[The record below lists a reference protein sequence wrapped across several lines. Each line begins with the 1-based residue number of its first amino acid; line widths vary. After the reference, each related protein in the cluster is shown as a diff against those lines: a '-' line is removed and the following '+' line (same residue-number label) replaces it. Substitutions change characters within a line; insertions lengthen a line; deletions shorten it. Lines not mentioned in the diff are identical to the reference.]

1 MRNLCGTNWGA
12 SINTLLIIYKTLIRS
27 IIEYGSIV
35 YNNISK
41 VNQKKL
47 DSLQYQALKICC
59 AAMTGSSLIALQN
72 ETGELPLA
80 LNRHRQQLIYYAK
93 VKSNTK
99 HPSQK
104 LIQYPANTKYF
115 DKPNLNL
122 FTMDTAPI
130 FKQQNWIINTNNNPN
145 LTPWLNMKIKT
156 NDTLLHKFKT
166 FHTISNKLNISNTL
180 IESYKNSMHIY
191 TDGTLQQN
199 KTSASGYH
207 IPSLNIISTTRNTDN
222 TPVIT
227 AELIAI
233 QQAIEYTVTNTDQS
247 NIAIFTD
254 SIETINR
261 INLDTLRLTI
271 KASQI
276 ANNIKQL
283 AATHKDTTIHLIWIP
298 SHIGILGNETI
309 DQHTKTA
316 TTKQIQTNS
325 PKDLIDIKQQIDIY
339 ITDKWQLQ
347 YNTSTKAQTYKT
359 YEPVVNMKIK
369 AIWNIKRAQQRTI
382 TRLKL
387 GTCNLNFFKHR
398 NKFHPDGLC
407 PTCNLTE
414 TIEHHIIHCTHYN
427 YIAQLQATLNTLHLN
442 PTLYNILTN
451 RTVSIEIAKLIKIRI

>member
-145 LTPWLNMKIKT
+145 
-156 NDTLLHKFKT
+156 
-166 FHTISNKLNISNTL
+166 
-180 IESYKNSMHIY
+180 
-191 TDGTLQQN
+191 
-199 KTSASGYH
+199 
-207 IPSLNIISTTRNTDN
+207 
-222 TPVIT
+222 
-227 AELIAI
+227 
-233 QQAIEYTVTNTDQS
+233 
-247 NIAIFTD
+247 
-254 SIETINR
+254 
-261 INLDTLRLTI
+261 
-271 KASQI
+271 
-276 ANNIKQL
+276 
-283 AATHKDTTIHLIWIP
+283 
-298 SHIGILGNETI
+298 
-309 DQHTKTA
+309 
-316 TTKQIQTNS
+316 
-325 PKDLIDIKQQIDIY
+325 
-339 ITDKWQLQ
+339 
-347 YNTSTKAQTYKT
+347 
-359 YEPVVNMKIK
+359 
-369 AIWNIKRAQQRTI
+369 
-382 TRLKL
+382 
-387 GTCNLNFFKHR
+387 
-398 NKFHPDGLC
+398 
-407 PTCNLTE
+407 
-414 TIEHHIIHCTHYN
+414 
-427 YIAQLQATLNTLHLN
+427 
-442 PTLYNILTN
+442 
-451 RTVSIEIAKLIKIRI
+451 